1 MHIAKNK
8 VVSFR
13 CRFGEAG
20 QPLPEDSYD
29 RELEVYLHG
38 HDGLL
43 KGLEA
48 AMEGKKA
55 GDHFTITLAPEDAY
69 GLHKENAQQRVSINH
84 VVKSAR
90 EKIKF
95 QPGMVVHLNTDHGAQ
110 PVVIKKVGLKM
121 LDVDTNHP
129 YAGKTLTFDVD
140 VVDVRDATEEE
151 IAHGHVHGAGGHH
164 H

>member
-1 MHIAKNK
+1 M
-8 VVSFR
+8 V
-13 CRFGEAG
+13 
-20 QPLPEDSYD
+20 
-29 RELEVYLHG
+29 
-38 HDGLL
+38 
-43 KGLEA
+43 
-48 AMEGKKA
+48 GKKA
-55 GDHFTITLAPEDAY
+55 GDHFTVTLAPEDAY
-69 GLHKENAQQRVSINH
+69 GLRKENAQQRVSINH

-110 PVVIKKVGLKM
+110 PVVIIKVGLKM

-129 YAGKTLTFDVD
+129 YAGKTLTFEVD
-140 VVDVRDATEEE
+140 VIDVRDATEEE